1 MIKSNA
7 KKQLPKKGNNSAASS
22 YTPRMHTPFSLMKQV
37 CHWERR
43 YKSLRDKS
51 SKGRE
56 RAGRRALSCS
66 AVPLFCLQLPSW
78 TPSNTG
84 NHASWMKIMASY
96 WLASIQ
102 PQTGRQ
108 YTSRWHTPTT
118 NNFRSKN
125 INPKENPEFKN
136 RSSPMRMILENLPL
150 GIFIKLY

>member
-1 MIKSNA
+1 MIKSNE

-22 YTPRMHTPFSLMKQV
+22 YTPRMYAPFSLMKQV
-37 CHWERR
+37 CHWGSR

-56 RAGRRALSCS
+56 SRQVGSLVLCCC
-66 AVPLFCLQLPSW
+66 LCLQLPSC
-78 TPSNTG
+78 TLSNTG
-84 NHASWMKIMASY
+84 NHASWMKIMAPY

-125 INPKENPEFKN
+125 INPKENSEFKN
-136 RSSPMRMILENLPL
+136 RSSLMRMILENLPL